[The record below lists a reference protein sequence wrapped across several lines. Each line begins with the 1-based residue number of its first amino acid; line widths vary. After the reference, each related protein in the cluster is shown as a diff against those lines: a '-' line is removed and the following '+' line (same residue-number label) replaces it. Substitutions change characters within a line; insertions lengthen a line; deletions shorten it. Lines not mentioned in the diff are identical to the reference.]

1 MLFNVLAIASSSAF
15 FYVFLQQ
22 TEGSTS
28 WQDVFKI
35 AIMLSIAAL
44 GSPVTQWVKNGLSA
58 LLKKPIE
65 DRLALVLTGAIA
77 CGVATLEL
85 WLSHALDFSTITVD
99 TFPQAFFMVMTA
111 STVYYGWLKG
121 SESFFGRKALLK
133 EL

>member
-1 MLFNVLAIASSSAF
+1 MLFNALAVATTSVF
-15 FYVFLQQ
+15 FYMLAQQ
-22 TEGSTS
+22 TGESTS
-28 WQDVFKI
+28 WQDVFKVI
-35 AIMLSIAAL
+35 IMLAVAAL
-44 GSPVTQWVKNGLSA
+44 GSPVTQWVKNGLGV
-58 LLKKPIE
+58 LLKKPVE
-65 DRLALVLTGAIA
+65 DRIALILTGLIA

-99 TFPQAFFMVMTA
+99 NFPSAFFMVMTA